1 MNTPYPN
8 NDSDDTNKLLEEIEV
23 SWIFWEVTDDVQ
35 VIFMVIFTVECFSAI
50 IAKGL
55 WQHEEAYLK
64 VNIKIIKYF

>member
-1 MNTPYPN
+1 M
-8 NDSDDTNKLLEEIEV
+8 
-23 SWIFWEVTDDVQ
+23 TDDVQ

-64 VNIKIIKYF
+64 VNLKIIKAF